1 MKQGASLIFATSL
14 FVATFVQAQ
23 SRPAALQQILP
34 LLQQEVIAANAHDTD
49 AFLATYIH
57 DPSLIFI
64 VDGEVIHGFTNLR
77 EQQLKWWRNGKSDVV
92 YSEQADPEIV
102 SLDARVALVTQ
113 QLATHRTLPDGTSHD
128 DKFVV
133 TSIWEL
139 RPAGWRVAYCHESH
153 TR

>member
-14 FVATFVQAQ
+14 FVAPFVQAQ

-64 VDGEVIHGFTNLR
+64 VDGEVI
-77 EQQLKWWRNGKSDVV
+77 
-92 YSEQADPEIV
+92 QASRISV
-102 SLDARVALVTQ
+102 SN
-113 QLATHRTLPDGTSHD
+113 S
-128 DKFVV
+128 
-133 TSIWEL
+133 
-139 RPAGWRVAYCHESH
+139 
-153 TR
+153 